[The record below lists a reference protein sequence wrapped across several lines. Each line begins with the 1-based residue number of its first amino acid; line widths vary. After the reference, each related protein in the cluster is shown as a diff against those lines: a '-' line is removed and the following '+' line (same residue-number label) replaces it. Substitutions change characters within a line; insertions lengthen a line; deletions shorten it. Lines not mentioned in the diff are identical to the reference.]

1 MTSPTDSRQHPRIPM
16 AHEVKLV
23 AEDRIIACPRALNLS
38 LGGILVEGVAGLPVG
53 SDCGVA
59 ILLVNGDPGRRV
71 VARGTVVRSD
81 AQGVAIDFS
90 RSLDPLSRR
99 ALQMLIQSLEA
110 PGEGDGLGLDP
121 PPHQDPR
128 P

>member
-1 MTSPTDSRQHPRIPM
+1 MPTPHDARQYPRIPM

-38 LGGILVEGVAGLPVG
+38 LGGILVEGVKGLPVG

-81 AQGVAIDFS
+81 AQGLAIDFS
-90 RSLDPLSRR
+90 RSLDPVSQR
-99 ALQMLIQSLEA
+99 ALQMLIHSLEPASEDEGPHSEPPA
-110 PGEGDGLGLDP
+110 P
-121 PPHQDPR
+121 QDPR